1 MFSNIGWGE
10 MAILVI
16 AALVILG
23 PERLPSAMQWV
34 AKTLK
39 QVREYATGAQSQL
52 KEELGPEFDDL
63 KKPFDELRGMRGMT
77 PRGVITKHL
86 LDGDDSLFT
95 GNFDEKPQSQ
105 QQPPS
110 QNYAGQNPAGQNP
123 TGQYPAAES
132 PAPQRLPGADA
143 TGAAAA
149 RFDDE
154 AT

>member
-16 AALVILG
+16 AALVIVG
-23 PERLPSAMQWV
+23 PERLPGAMQWL

-39 QVREYATGAQSQL
+39 QVREYATGAQNQL
-52 KEELGPEFDDL
+52 KQELGPEFEDL

-95 GNFDEKPQSQ
+95 GNFDEKPKANGAPSGNSPVAPPQTGSSQSG
-105 QQPPS
+105 PP
-110 QNYAGQNPAGQNP
+110 
-123 TGQYPAAES
+123 
-132 PAPQRLPGADA
+132 
-143 TGAAAA
+143 AAAA
-149 RFDDE
+149 EPAPMRYDTD